1 MDVALSGE
9 PVGSLKLLHEIML
22 TRSKGK
28 KRTINARRKLI
39 LEEHKNLSEKRQIAL
54 DNAQNITP
62 ILPAWVAACINEV
75 KSDNTI
81 LVNELGTNIDHLNH
95 TSPGCYVS
103 VGQAGGLGSGLGSAL
118 GAKLASRNRDVILI
132 VGDGSYIFGNPTAA
146 HFVGRSENL
155 ATLTLIMNNNMWFA
169 VQRSTRTMYPD
180 GLAVK
185 ANRMPL
191 TELAPSPDFEK
202 TIEACGGYG
211 ERVEDPGKLKNA
223 LQRGIEKV
231 RDGQSVLLNV
241 ITQPGGRD

>member
-1 MDVALSGE
+1 
-9 PVGSLKLLHEIML
+9 
-22 TRSKGK
+22 
-28 KRTINARRKLI
+28 
-39 LEEHKNLSEKRQIAL
+39 
-54 DNAQNITP
+54 
-62 ILPAWVAACINEV
+62 
-75 KSDNTI
+75 
-81 LVNELGTNIDHLNH
+81 
-95 TSPGCYVS
+95 
-103 VGQAGGLGSGLGSAL
+103 
-118 GAKLASRNRDVILI
+118 
-132 VGDGSYIFGNPTAA
+132 
-146 HFVGRSENL
+146 
-155 ATLTLIMNNNMWFA
+155 MWFA

-191 TELAPSPDFEK
+191 TELATSPDFEK